1 MLTMENIA
9 RQQISINLE
18 VMDML
23 NQQIA
28 KEQHSSSVYLAM
40 ASWCDQKGLG
50 RSASF
55 FYKQSLEER
64 EHMMKIF
71 KFINDCGGAAHS
83 PDVSNI
89 SHEYAS
95 LKEIFELALQQEISI
110 TQSIYKIVAACRKVN
125 DFGAENFLQWFIEE
139 QMEEE
144 QSIRDILEMIDLMGD
159 SPLKLIDERIPNE

>member
-1 MLTMENIA
+1 MENIA

-40 ASWCDQKGLG
+40 ASWCDQRGLE

-55 FYKQSLEER
+55 FYRQSVEER

-71 KFINDCGGAAHS
+71 AFINNSGGSAYS
-83 PDVSNI
+83 PDVTNI
-89 SHEYAS
+89 AHEYAS
-95 LKEIFELALQQEISI
+95 LKEVFELALQQEISV
-110 TQSIYKIVAACRKVN
+110 TQSIYKIVAKCRKVN
-125 DFGAENFLQWFIEE
+125 DFGTENFLQWFVEE

-144 QSIRDILEMIDLMGD
+144 QSIRDILDMFDLMGD
-159 SPLKLIDERIPNE
+159 APLKLIDERIPKE

>member
-1 MLTMENIA
+1 MENIA

-28 KEQHSSSVYLAM
+28 KEQHASSVYLAM
-40 ASWCDQKGLG
+40 ASWCDQKGLT

-55 FYKQSLEER
+55 FYNQSVEER

-71 KFINDCGGAAHS
+71 KFVNDSGGSAYS
-83 PDVSNI
+83 PEVANI

-95 LKEIFELALQQEISI
+95 LKEIFQLALQQEISV
-110 TQSIYKIVAACRKVN
+110 TQSIYKIVAKCRAVN
-125 DFGAENFLQWFIEE
+125 DFGTENFLQWFVEE

-144 QSIRDILEMIDLMGD
+144 QSIRDILDMIELMED
-159 SPLKLIDERIPNE
+159 APLKLIDERIPKE